1 MSIQVGVR
9 VRPFNT
15 REKDHQSECII
26 EMPGQN
32 QTKIKD
38 ETGKERTF
46 TFDHSFWSHDGY
58 RVLDD
63 GYLQPVEENYADQK
77 KVFDAVGRQILE
89 NAWEGYHCCLFAY
102 GQTGS
107 GKSYSMVGYG
117 ANKGIIPISC
127 DEIFKRIG
135 ENQEKDK
142 TYEVQVS
149 MLEIY
154 NEKVQDLLIRPD
166 KRPQGGLK
174 IRESKVLG
182 IFVEGL
188 TKYPVTSYEEISKKM
203 DEGYNNR
210 TIGSTLMNATSSRA
224 HTIVTIE
231 FRQIT
236 MFAKRK
242 SEKLS
247 MINLVDL
254 AGSERSGATGA
265 TGDRLKEGCNIN
277 RSLLILGN
285 VINCLADKAIGKN
298 KNMLPPY
305 RDSALTRILQNA
317 LGGNSKTVMICALSP
332 ATINY
337 EETLSTLRYA
347 DRAKKIQN
355 KAVINESE
363 HDKMVRLLKEEN
375 VGLKKMIED
384 LQKKL
389 LGQGGVVGDDDKQAF
404 LDLKEQYEANQKV
417 MSEMQKTFTEKLE
430 EAKKSEGEY
439 IGSQVDISLPHLVV
453 LNEDPQLS
461 HKLRYQLSDLPVY
474 VGRKHGNPPPQ
485 IILSGIGISL
495 NHAIFEKD
503 GDDILLKAND
513 DKALEHI
520 FINGKKISRKGQI
533 IQNKDRIIFGTNTI
547 FIYMK
552 SSKGDDIYDIDWE
565 TAQNELESY
574 RIKEKEENEKR
585 KQDEYNLMK
594 KNLEEEYAKK
604 RKEMED
610 ELKKKMEECQNQ
622 MKEMNESVEKQKIEQ
637 ERLEEEQKLKIK
649 MEQLE
654 DEKIRKRRE
663 FEIKERNELAKL
675 EQTKKES
682 EIIRKNEKLEM
693 NLTII
698 MKKLSKLNIIIKE
711 FKRNIKMDIQLHNN
725 TIEEGEDKTQTILI
739 RVENYEE
746 GTVYYWTP
754 ETFHN
759 RFDLMS
765 DLFERYYDNDLDL
778 ATITKEEDPLWDE
791 PTHSLLGYAFYKCE
805 PICYLMSNPSSI
817 SIISPD
823 GNIMGQLDV
832 DIIPHDE
839 NDNEYDEVPESP
851 SELIGQSICF
861 KVCIIGVKNL
871 PVNFCRNLKVEYQT
885 FYDKQVNYTKLYN
898 EDNSNLTEFKI
909 GEEIEHRID
918 YITKEDVEFLEK
930 EKLCFK
936 VYAYEDVEKKGKADV
951 DEVLKIDKEIEQQLE
966 EPAEV
971 IPKNI
976 KNMSDN
982 FNNNNKINVQNNNN
996 NNRVNRNKFGYSN
1009 NQQNLNKINPK
1020 ITNSQMEKYGKG
1032 KNDKDCSIF

>member
-63 GYLQPVEENYADQK
+63 GYLQPVDENYADQK

-513 DKALEHI
+513 DKALEYI

-823 GNIMGQLDV
+823 GKIMGQLDV